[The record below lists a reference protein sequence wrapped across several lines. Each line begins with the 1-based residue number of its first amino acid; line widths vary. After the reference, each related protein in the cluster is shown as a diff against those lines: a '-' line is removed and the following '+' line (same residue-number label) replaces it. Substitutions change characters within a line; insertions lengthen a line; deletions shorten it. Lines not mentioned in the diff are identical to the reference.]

1 MLDIR
6 SWDSVFE
13 KEETQTVLRL
23 LYGKAD
29 SSLYSRFNRLL
40 DGFKAN
46 FSSEPVHLF
55 SAPGRTEIGGNHT
68 DHQHGCV
75 VAGSVDLD
83 VIAAVRPNG
92 TGIIRVLS
100 EGYEMDVVNTAELC
114 PVDIE
119 KNHSTSIIRGTAAR
133 FLQLG
138 YKIGGFDAYTTSNV
152 LKGSGLSSSA
162 AFEVLI
168 GTILNHVYNCGA
180 ISPIAIAQIG
190 QYAENVFFGKPS
202 GLMDQMASSVGS
214 AVFID
219 FKQDTNPI
227 VEKLDFDFSRFGHAL
242 CIIDTGA
249 DHADLTDQYASI
261 PSEMNAVSEYLG
273 KSVLRECDEAD
284 FLSNLKGL
292 REKCGDRAV
301 LRAFHYFEENKRAI
315 QMASAIREGNFE
327 LFLSIVRESGLS
339 SYMYLQNVVPLGN
352 TLRQEVA
359 VSLALCDGILGKKGA
374 FRVHGG
380 GFAGTIQAFVPQD
393 MLAAFK
399 SKIEAVLGA
408 GSCYVLSIRPLGGT
422 LIASDKKQQCT

>member
-273 KSVLRECDEAD
+273 KSVLRECDESN
-284 FLSNLKGL
+284 FLSNLKG
-292 REKCGDRAV
+292 
-301 LRAFHYFEENKRAI
+301 I
-315 QMASAIREGNFE
+315 
-327 LFLSIVRESGLS
+327 
-339 SYMYLQNVVPLGN
+339 
-352 TLRQEVA
+352 
-359 VSLALCDGILGKKGA
+359 
-374 FRVHGG
+374 
-380 GFAGTIQAFVPQD
+380 
-393 MLAAFK
+393 
-399 SKIEAVLGA
+399 
-408 GSCYVLSIRPLGGT
+408 
-422 LIASDKKQQCT
+422 